1 MEIMKLLEYAKSIAR
16 KVDSFIVSTVDGKP
30 RELYEAALHYIRAG
44 GKRLRPLMTVL
55 AARIAGGSEDVAIP
69 AAAAI
74 EVLHTFTLVH
84 DDIID
89 RDEFRRGVPTVHKLW
104 GTDTAIVAGDILYA
118 YAYRCL
124 LRATELGIE
133 HSRIVK
139 AVEYLTEGAIRV
151 AEGQMLDMLFS
162 RRDRVTV
169 DEYIEMVERK
179 TSALFVAAVSMGA
192 VLGGGDEMT
201 ILRLREAMRLAG
213 IAFQI
218 RDDILGLVGDE
229 KILGKPIL
237 SDLREGKRT
246 ILVIYAMQR
255 LDDEHREWLLKVLGN
270 SQASVEELKKA
281 AEMITNTGAVDY
293 ADKLAREYAGKAR
306 HIIESIEC
314 RDANAKEMLFELVD
328 YLVERRF

>member
-1 MEIMKLLEYAKSIAR
+1 MELLEYAKSVAQ
-16 KVDSFIVSTVDGKP
+16 KVDSFIVSTIDGKP

-55 AARIAGGSEDVAIP
+55 AARMAGGYEDVAIP

-74 EVLHTFTLVH
+74 EVLHTFTLIH

-89 RDEFRRGVPTVHKLW
+89 RDEFRRGVPTVHRLW
-104 GTDTAIVAGDILYA
+104 GIDTAIVAGDVLYA

-124 LRATELGIE
+124 LRALDFGVE

-162 RRDRVTV
+162 RREVVSV

-179 TSALFVAAVSMGA
+179 TSALFIAAVSMGA
-192 VLGGGDEMT
+192 ILGGGDERL
-201 ILRLREAMRLAG
+201 ISKLREAMRLAG

-218 RDDILGLVGDE
+218 KDDILGLVGDE
-229 KILGKPIL
+229 KTLGKPVL

-246 ILVIYAMQR
+246 ILVIYALQR
-255 LDDEHREWLLKVLGN
+255 LNDERRDRLLRVLGN
-270 SQASVEELKKA
+270 SQASIEELRKA
-281 AEMITNTGAVDY
+281 AEIIMSTGAVEY
-293 ADKLAREYAGKAR
+293 ADKLAREYAERAR

-314 RDANAKEMLFELVD
+314 RDPDAKSMLLELID
-328 YLVERRF
+328 YLVKRRF

>member
-1 MEIMKLLEYAKSIAR
+1 MNLLEYAKSVAK
-16 KVDSFIVSTVDGKP
+16 KVDSFIVSTIDGKP

-89 RDEFRRGVPTVHKLW
+89 RDEIRRGVPTVHKLW

-124 LRATELGIE
+124 LKAVDLGVE
-133 HSRIVK
+133 YGRIVK

-162 RRDRVTV
+162 RRERVSV

-179 TSALFVAAVSMGA
+179 TAALFVAAVSMGA
-192 VLGGGDEMT
+192 VLGGGDEKL
-201 ILRLREAMRLAG
+201 ILKLRDAMRLAG

-218 RDDILGLVGDE
+218 KDDILGLIGDE
-229 KILGKPIL
+229 KTLGKPVL

-246 ILVIYAMQR
+246 ILVIYALQK
-255 LDDEHREWLLKVLGN
+255 LDDERKERLLKVLGN
-270 SQASVEELKKA
+270 TQAPIEELRRA
-281 AEMITNTGAVDY
+281 AEIIISTGAVDY
-293 ADKLAREYAGKAR
+293 ADKLARDYTEKAR

-314 RDANAKEMLFELVD
+314 EDLSAKSMLLELVG
-328 YLVERRF
+328 YLVKRRF